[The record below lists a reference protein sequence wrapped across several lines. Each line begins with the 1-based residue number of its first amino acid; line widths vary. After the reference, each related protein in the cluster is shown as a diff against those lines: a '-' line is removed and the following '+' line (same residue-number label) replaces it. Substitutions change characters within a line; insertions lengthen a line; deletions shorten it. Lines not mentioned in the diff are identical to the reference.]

1 MSFEKGKCC
10 LNFLKSYF
18 GVKLQVLLR
27 GPNNAREAVKHF
39 GPAPGVPHS
48 HIGCMCAQ
56 RKGSMRGLEEEG
68 NWLWGSMWRLEEE
81 GTTRDLGFKMTLVF
95 DCEASLSFVTAN
107 QILLD
112 FRFHRQLFICL
123 CLLHVIGLF
132 NYQFENQSF
141 LCYKIG
147 CV

>member
-1 MSFEKGKCC
+1 MPVKQLNTLVQLLVC
-10 LNFLKSYF
+10 LTAT
-18 GVKLQVLLR
+18 
-27 GPNNAREAVKHF
+27 P
-39 GPAPGVPHS
+39 S
-48 HIGCMCAQ
+48 HMCAQ
-56 RKGSMRGLEEEG
+56 REGSMR
-68 NWLWGSMWRLEEE
+68 RLEEKA
-81 GTTRDLGFKMTLVF
+81 RDLGFKMALVF

-132 NYQFENQSF
+132 NYRFEDQSF
-141 LCYKIG
+141 LCYKVE